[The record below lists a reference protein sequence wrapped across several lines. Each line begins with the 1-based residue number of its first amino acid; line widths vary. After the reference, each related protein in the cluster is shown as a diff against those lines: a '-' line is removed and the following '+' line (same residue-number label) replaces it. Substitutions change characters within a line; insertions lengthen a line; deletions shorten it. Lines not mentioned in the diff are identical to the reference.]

1 MKLRCI
7 SITALVIIA
16 FTATLVAALE
26 IKDATF
32 TTDSAGKVV
41 FSHSKHLKKKNA
53 KSPNVSCKSC
63 HNDSMKKGVHYTMAQ
78 MEQGKSCG
86 QCHDGKKVFGLVKC
100 TGCHKVKD
108 IAIKVKDTGPVQF
121 RHTTHLKKS
130 TYCGACH
137 NSIFK
142 TSGNVPVS
150 MTEMEKGKSCG
161 ACHNGKKTFSLASC
175 TTCHPVKDRT
185 FSDKDAGNVVFSH
198 TSHITIYKCGDC
210 HSMIY
215 EAAKSN
221 KRKTMAQME
230 SGESCG
236 ACHDGKTAF
245 TVKENCATCHKM

>member
-1 MKLRCI
+1 MKLGI
-7 SITALVIIA
+7 AAIMSLITLCGWSV
-16 FTATLVAALE
+16 ATHALE
-26 IKDATF
+26 IRDVTF
-32 TTDSAGKVV
+32 QTESAGKVI
-41 FSHSKHLKKKNA
+41 FRHSSHMKKKSRTA
-53 KSPNVSCKSC
+53 PNISCKAC
-63 HNDSMKKGVHYTMAQ
+63 HNDKLQKGTRYTMAQ

-86 QCHDGKKVFGLVKC
+86 QCHNGKKAFGLVRC

-108 IAIKVKDTGPVQF
+108 ITIQVKDTGPVKF

-142 TSGNVPVS
+142 TSGNAPVS
-150 MTEMEKGKSCG
+150 MADMEKGKSCG
-161 ACHNGKKTFSLASC
+161 ACHNGKKAFSLASC

-210 HSMIY
+210 HTMIY
-215 EAAKSN
+215 EPAKSK
-221 KRKTMAQME
+221 KRKTMTQME